1 MNRSALYQRLIGEN
15 MKSKFLPLSFLLLF
29 LLLSVSACGA
39 KESTD
44 VKNDIVGKWVSDDKS
59 LTLEFTAEQKIHS
72 VYDAGNFT
80 NTMDSD
86 TVWMDDNTLLGV
98 WEMNMTTWNVRILG
112 DKMELKSDDGRK
124 LIMYRSE

>member
-1 MNRSALYQRLIGEN
+1 

-86 TVWMDDNTLLGV
+86 TIWMDDNTLLGV
-98 WEMNMTTWNVRILG
+98 WEMNMTTWNVRIWG